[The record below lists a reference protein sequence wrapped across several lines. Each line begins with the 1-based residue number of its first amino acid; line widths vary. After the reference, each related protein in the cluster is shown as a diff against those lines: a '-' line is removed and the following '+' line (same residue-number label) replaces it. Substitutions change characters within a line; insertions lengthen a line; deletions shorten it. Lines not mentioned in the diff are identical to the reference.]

1 MFGLFNRRTSVLDSG
16 LLKGAV
22 DQHCHILYGL
32 DDGVKTQEDSLAIL
46 RFLEEQG
53 VSEVWFTP
61 HVMEDVPNTTEGIRA
76 RFEELKA
83 VYEGGLQLHVA
94 AEYMID
100 TLFEERLSQRDLL
113 EHGEEVVLVETSAI
127 APPFNL
133 WVVLE
138 QMLKAGY
145 RPLIA
150 HPERYRYMEPEDY
163 RELRNMGC
171 LLQLN
176 LPSIVGWE
184 SDTEDPSY
192 NDEVDRKMRN
202 NGYMKAP
209 NSYTSA
215 YGTIITCRSQ
225 SDVLRKIIVSADM
238 VPEKTYYLKFKSVLE
253 NEKKQCN
260 LDYLEFC
267 AKEVFDNPVEAE
279 DIW

>member
-22 DQHCHILYGL
+22 DQHSHILYGL

-76 RFEELKA
+76 RFEELKS
-83 VYEGGLQLHVA
+83 VYDGGLKLHVA

-100 TLFEERLSQRDLL
+100 TLFEERLSSRDLL

-163 RELRNMGC
+163 RELHNMGC

-176 LPSIVGWE
+176 LPSIVGFYGE
-184 SDTEDPSY
+184 SARQRAMYLLDKGWYRMVGSDCHRFKAIQAQYSARELKKDTVGKLSLLMEGY
-192 NDEVDRKMRN
+192 DE
-202 NGYMKAP
+202 
-209 NSYTSA
+209 
-215 YGTIITCRSQ
+215 I
-225 SDVLRKIIVSADM
+225 
-238 VPEKTYYLKFKSVLE
+238 
-253 NEKKQCN
+253 
-260 LDYLEFC
+260 
-267 AKEVFDNPVEAE
+267 
-279 DIW
+279 

>member
-22 DQHCHILYGL
+22 DQHSHILYGL

-83 VYEGGLQLHVA
+83 VYDGGLKLHVA

-100 TLFEERLSQRDLL
+100 TLFEERLSKRDLL

-163 RELRNMGC
+163 RELHNLGC
-171 LLQLN
+171 FLQMN
-176 LPSIVGWE
+176 LPSIVGFYGE
-184 SDTEDPSY
+184 SARQRAQYLLDKGWYRMVGSDCHRFKAIQAQYAARELKKDTIAKLSALMDGS
-192 NDEVDRKMRN
+192 DE
-202 NGYMKAP
+202 
-209 NSYTSA
+209 
-215 YGTIITCRSQ
+215 I
-225 SDVLRKIIVSADM
+225 
-238 VPEKTYYLKFKSVLE
+238 
-253 NEKKQCN
+253 
-260 LDYLEFC
+260 
-267 AKEVFDNPVEAE
+267 
-279 DIW
+279 